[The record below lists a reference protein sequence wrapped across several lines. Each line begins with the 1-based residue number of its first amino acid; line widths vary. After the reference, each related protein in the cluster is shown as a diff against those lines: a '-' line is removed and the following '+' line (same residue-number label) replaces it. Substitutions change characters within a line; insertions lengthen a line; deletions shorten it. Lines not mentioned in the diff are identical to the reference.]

1 MKMKFNIIIAIFCAS
16 ALLFSCTTVWSQHR
30 QRMDQIYAE
39 RLELLKQLP
48 PSQRMQALESLATP
62 ARAGGYNTSFT
73 YTPTPQPQRG
83 TITTIDPRTNMQYT
97 TPYTITLQRAVP
109 YVGYS
114 FDSNGQ
120 LTSTVYADPWTATFG
135 SGSSVSGDDD

>member
-48 PSQRMQALESLATP
+48 PNQRMQALESLDTP
-62 ARAGGYNTSFT
+62 TRAGGYTSFT

-97 TPYTITLQRAVP
+97 TPYTITPQRPAP
-109 YVGYS
+109 SITYS
-114 FDSNGQ
+114 FDNNGH
-120 LTSTVYADPWTATFG
+120 LTPTLHADPWTVTFG
-135 SGSSVSGDDD
+135 GGSSSSSDD